1 MERKSDFCTKRGWN
15 CAFLKG
21 KEDFCTKR
29 GWDCAFSEGKSDF
42 CTKRGRDCAF
52 LEEKRDFCTKRG
64 WDCAFQEGKKDL
76 CKININKKD
85 ASEWGIGTDG
95 ADIMFCEVLFDR
107 ITLVCYYGRVMRW
120 QGSEMPPKW

>member
-1 MERKSDFCTKRGWN
+1 M
-15 CAFLKG
+15 KG

-52 LEEKRDFCTKRG
+52 LEEKSDFCTKRG
-64 WDCAFQEGKKDL
+64 WDCAFQEGKKDF

-85 ASEWGIGTDG
+85 ASEWEIGTETEQ
-95 ADIMFCEVLFDR
+95 ISCFVKFYLTEL
-107 ITLVCYYGRVMRW
+107 L
-120 QGSEMPPKW
+120 